1 MRAPMSWLREY
12 VTVDATTEEIAHRL
26 AISALDVERVI
37 DVGVPDVDGNLG
49 RFLVGR
55 VLEVEAHPNADRL
68 RVCQVD
74 VGEGDARQIVCG
86 AWNFEA
92 GATVAVALPGAF
104 LPIFDQP
111 LDERELRGQASR
123 GMILAEDEVGLGDDH
138 AGIMVLPD
146 GPEPGTPLVDV
157 LPIRDQVLDVTPTV
171 NRVDLLSMVG
181 LAREVAALLGG
192 ELHPPAPE
200 DPEIV
205 DAEEVD
211 IAIEDFAACPRYIG
225 RVFRDVAIGPSP
237 QWLRSR
243 LFLAD
248 MRSISNVVDVTNYVM
263 HVWGSPLH
271 AFDRTKLAGGRI
283 VVRHARAGE
292 ELRTLDGT
300 LRHLAADDLLI
311 TDGERAVAL
320 AAIMG
325 GEESEVTE
333 QTSEVL
339 LEAANFEPLG
349 ILRSSERLAL
359 RTAGSNRWEKGVDP
373 HLAEPAAVLASRMLV
388 DLAGARMTGHA
399 DVHDGLPERPVVR
412 LRPER
417 ASRVIGL
424 DVPPEEQRATLLGLG
439 FDVSDAWD
447 VTVPTWRA
455 RDVTREI
462 DVIEEVARPLLDR
475 VPLTMPL
482 RRHVRGR
489 LTKEQRLRRVVED
502 TLVGAG
508 LSEAYTWSLVASDPS
523 PEAIRLPSP
532 MTSEQAIL
540 RTTIVPGLVEAARTG
555 VDAGSDDVALFEI
568 ARVYLPSGEQ
578 LPDEHWRVAG
588 VVAGGYEV
596 VKGVL
601 ETLYGALGLELR
613 VARAATRAAPPGEG
627 CADGRRVVRRVAP
640 DAHRGHLGGV
650 RARPRDALRG
660 RSGAGRLRG
669 RPHVPGDAPGH
680 RGRRGRGRRG
690 RRARRC
696 CARGSRT
703 APARG
708 SRVRRLSRRPGRR
721 RAQVGRDPSRVP
733 VARADAH
740 RGRGDD
746 RFEIASSPRSRS
758 ASGPSFAREAV
769 RSTAGRL
776 KRPAEDTE
784 RVTDRAAA
792 RTCSSSWWCGGRRRA
807 DELFRPSGPVPLS
820 RRLRSSACAR

>member
-1 MRAPMSWLREY
+1 M
-12 VTVDATTEEIAHRL
+12 
-26 AISALDVERVI
+26 
-37 DVGVPDVDGNLG
+37 
-49 RFLVGR
+49 
-55 VLEVEAHPNADRL
+55 
-68 RVCQVD
+68 
-74 VGEGDARQIVCG
+74 
-86 AWNFEA
+86 
-92 GATVAVALPGAF
+92 
-104 LPIFDQP
+104 
-111 LDERELRGQASR
+111 
-123 GMILAEDEVGLGDDH
+123 
-138 AGIMVLPD
+138 
-146 GPEPGTPLVDV
+146 
-157 LPIRDQVLDVTPTV
+157 
-171 NRVDLLSMVG
+171 
-181 LAREVAALLGG
+181 
-192 ELHPPAPE
+192 
-200 DPEIV
+200 

-271 AFDRTKLAGGRI
+271 AFDRSKLAGGRI

-311 TDGERAVAL
+311 TDGERALAL

-373 HLAEPAAVLASRMLV
+373 HLAEPAAILASRMLV

-424 DVPPEEQRATLLGLG
+424 DVPPDKQRETLLGLG

-502 TLVGAG
+502 ALVGAG

-601 ETLYGALGLELR
+601 ETLYAALGLELR
-613 VARAATRAAPPGEG
+613 VARSIHGLLHPGKAAETDAGWLGELHPALIEGTWGAFELDLETLFAAVPE
-627 CADGRRVVRRVAP
+627 RVVYEDVLTYPAALQDIAVAVDEDVEVGALVDAAREAAGELLREARVF
-640 DAHRGHLGGV
+640 DVYRGDQV
-650 RARPRDALRG
+650 
-660 RSGAGRLRG
+660 GAGRKSVAIHLAFQSPERTLTEDEATTLRD
-669 RPHVPGDAPGH
+669 RI
-680 RGRRGRGRRG
+680 
-690 RRARRC
+690 
-696 CARGSRT
+696 
-703 APARG
+703 
-708 SRVRRLSRRPGRR
+708 
-721 RAQVGRDPSRVP
+721 
-733 VARADAH
+733 VAA
-740 RGRGDD
+740 
-746 RFEIASSPRSRS
+746 
-758 ASGPSFAREAV
+758 
-769 RSTAGRL
+769 L
-776 KRPAEDTE
+776 AEHFGAE
-784 RVTDRAAA
+784 
-792 RTCSSSWWCGGRRRA
+792 
-807 DELFRPSGPVPLS
+807 
-820 RRLRSSACAR
+820 LRS